1 MDVFFAALGRFE
13 GQFDDVVV
21 EGSVLVI
28 ESSSWVFGNQAFDQ
42 VLRGLSTE
50 VREMSLLSIK
60 AVVES
65 RYVDCNQLTKPP
77 TER

>member
-1 MDVFFAALGRFE
+1 MDVFLAALGRFE
-13 GQFDDVVV
+13 RQFDDVVV

-50 VREMSLLSIK
+50 VREMGLLSIK
-60 AVVES
+60 AVIEPG
-65 RYVDCNQLTKPP
+65 YVDCNQLAKPSAK
-77 TER
+77 R